1 MSAARP
7 LAFGPASCFGSVC
20 SLMHGASSS
29 TAGSLSLA
37 FCCRE
42 GRHPCACSLL
52 GAAQPPNT
60 QHAHSLVLRSVSAGK
75 VLVHCAYGQSRSA
88 AVVIG
93 YLMWRD
99 SKPYHQC
106 LQHVQACRPLAGPNA
121 GFEMQLC
128 FFKELGFDFNRWP
141 GWNAATFLA
150 IRQQQLVLLQQQ
162 KQVVDEREDLQ
173 DYKHN
178 LLAAKHGLQLHK
190 QHKRSEGSECSQ
202 QQSEQQDLDS
212 RADTERSLPRTLP
225 QPICCTIM

>member
-1 MSAARP
+1 M
-7 LAFGPASCFGSVC
+7 
-20 SLMHGASSS
+20 
-29 TAGSLSLA
+29 
-37 FCCRE
+37 
-42 GRHPCACSLL
+42 
-52 GAAQPPNT
+52 
-60 QHAHSLVLRSVSAGK
+60 QHGK